1 MSDIQDWWY
10 KKLIDKKKSGENVSS
25 IEVVDVVLVQCD
37 LVDNQYQQKTEVL
50 CTFTPNKSF
59 TYLLNLEPS
68 NLLFLKT
75 YNSVFDKT
83 FITFMEQNN
92 RPLEIKDKVNLV
104 LLVR

>member
-1 MSDIQDWWY
+1 MSH
-10 KKLIDKKKSGENVSS
+10 L
-25 IEVVDVVLVQCD
+25 EVVDVVLVQCD
-37 LVDNQYQQKTEVL
+37 LVDNQYQQKSEVL
-50 CTFTPNKSF
+50 CTFTLNKSF

-83 FITFMEQNN
+83 FITFTEQNS

-104 LLVR
+104 LLVS